1 MKRKIYII
9 YAFLGMTFTGCD
21 NILDSTPAVTI
32 SEDLFWQTED
42 DAEKAIIGV
51 YGPLMDEYYFAG
63 HTEPVWDVQ
72 SDDLYRA
79 GDWGDDAQLETFN
92 ANPEQGELFG
102 RGWKLKFEGIKR
114 ANDVLRNVPSM
125 SISEQKKNEILGQA
139 YFMRAFHYSRLMLI
153 HGRLPLYDENLPISE
168 YNKPRATHAETYEF
182 IERDL
187 EKAAELLPLS
197 WPEADLGKP
206 TKASAWG
213 LLCRFYL
220 YEEKYQEVVNTA
232 NKIFEHKDLY
242 SLMDNYGDNFLVEK
256 RNEKEVLFAVKMMMM
271 ADSPAWPFNLYFY
284 PHAFGGWNFFHP
296 EQSLVDEFEYLD
308 GSPRRKIKFQKEDA
322 ENCKYVFTDNGE
334 IVNWQKE
341 FIQRDPRLRAT
352 VVTCGESFNMDGAV
366 YTFPAGDTM
375 TGYCCNK
382 YIDLNHHAGLC
393 NLHYCIVRMSDI
405 YLMKAEALLKQQGSS
420 NAEIDGLINEV
431 RRRVGLADISNCTME
446 DIIHERRC
454 EFATEGLRHY
464 DLIRWKLAK
473 TVYANDNGPD
483 GPRTFVEGKHE
494 LLPIPQ
500 SEIDLSQ
507 GVLVQNP
514 GY

>member
-1 MKRKIYII
+1 M
-9 YAFLGMTFTGCD
+9 
-21 NILDSTPAVTI
+21 
-32 SEDLFWQTED
+32 
-42 DAEKAIIGV
+42 
-51 YGPLMDEYYFAG
+51 
-63 HTEPVWDVQ
+63 
-72 SDDLYRA
+72 
-79 GDWGDDAQLETFN
+79 
-92 ANPEQGELFG
+92 
-102 RGWKLKFEGIKR
+102 
-114 ANDVLRNVPSM
+114 
-125 SISEQKKNEILGQA
+125 
-139 YFMRAFHYSRLMLI
+139 
-153 HGRLPLYDENLPISE
+153 
-168 YNKPRATHAETYEF
+168 
-182 IERDL
+182 
-187 EKAAELLPLS
+187 EKAAEILPLS
-197 WPEADLGKP
+197 WPDTDLGKP

-220 YEEKYQEVVNTA
+220 YEEKYQEVINTA

-256 RNEKEVLFAVKMMMM
+256 RNEKEVLFAIKMMMM
-271 ADSPAWPFNLYFY
+271 ADSPAWAFNLYFY

-322 ENCKYVFTDNGE
+322 ENCKYIFTDNGE
-334 IVNWQKE
+334 IVDWQKE
-341 FIQRDPRLRAT
+341 FAQRDPRLRAT
-352 VVTCGESFNMDGAV
+352 VVTCGESFDMDGTV

-382 YIDLNHHAGLC
+382 YIDPNHHAGLC

-420 NAEIDGLINEV
+420 NAEIDGLVNEV

>member
-1 MKRKIYII
+1 MKKYIL
-9 YAFLGMTFTGCD
+9 YAFIGICITGCD
-21 NILDSTPAVTI
+21 LLDTTPAVTI
-32 SEDLFWQTED
+32 SEDLFWKTED

-72 SDDLYRA
+72 SDDLFRA
-79 GDWGDDAQLETFN
+79 GDWADDIQLETFN

-114 ANDVLRNVPSM
+114 ANDVLRNVPGM
-125 SISEQKKNEILGQA
+125 DISEQKKNEVLGQA

-153 HGRLPLYDENLPISE
+153 HGGLPLYDEHLPISE
-168 YNKPRATHAETYEF
+168 YNQPRATHAETYQF
-182 IERDL
+182 IENDL

-220 YEEKYQEVVNTA
+220 YEEKYDKVIENA
-232 NKIFEHKDLY
+232 DKIFEHPDLY
-242 SLMDNYGDNFLVEK
+242 DLMDNYGDNFLVEK
-256 RNEKEVLFAVKMMMM
+256 RNEKEVLFAVKMMTM

-308 GSPRRKIKFQKEDA
+308 GSPRRKILFQKDA
-322 ENCKYVFTDNGE
+322 ESFRYVFADNGE
-334 IVNWQKE
+334 VVDWNTE
-341 FIQRDPRLRAT
+341 FARRDPRLRAT
-352 VVTCGESFNMDGAV
+352 VVVCGESFNMDGAV
-366 YTFPAGDTM
+366 YTFPAGDTQ

-382 YIDLNHHAGLC
+382 YIDPNHHAALC

-405 YLMKAEALLKQQGSS
+405 YLMKAEALLKTGGSS
-420 NAEIDGLINEV
+420 SEVDNLVNEV
-431 RRRVGLADISNCTME
+431 RGRVGLPLKSGYTMD

-454 EFATEGLRHY
+454 EFGTEGLRHY

-473 TVYANDNGPD
+473 TVYANDYGPD
-483 GPRTFVEGKHE
+483 GPRTFIEGKHE

-500 SEIDLSQ
+500 TEIDLSQ
-507 GVLVQNP
+507 GVLIQNP

>member
-1 MKRKIYII
+1 M
-9 YAFLGMTFTGCD
+9 
-21 NILDSTPAVTI
+21 P
-32 SEDLFWQTED
+32 
-42 DAEKAIIGV
+42 
-51 YGPLMDEYYFAG
+51 
-63 HTEPVWDVQ
+63 
-72 SDDLYRA
+72 
-79 GDWGDDAQLETFN
+79 
-92 ANPEQGELFG
+92 
-102 RGWKLKFEGIKR
+102 
-114 ANDVLRNVPSM
+114 
-125 SISEQKKNEILGQA
+125 
-139 YFMRAFHYSRLMLI
+139 
-153 HGRLPLYDENLPISE
+153 
-168 YNKPRATHAETYEF
+168 
-182 IERDL
+182 
-187 EKAAELLPLS
+187 
-197 WPEADLGKP
+197 
-206 TKASAWG
+206 
-213 LLCRFYL
+213 
-220 YEEKYQEVVNTA
+220 
-232 NKIFEHKDLY
+232 
-242 SLMDNYGDNFLVEK
+242 
-256 RNEKEVLFAVKMMMM
+256 
-271 ADSPAWPFNLYFY
+271 DSPAWPFNLYFY

-382 YIDLNHHAGLC
+382 YIDPNHHAGLC